1 MTRRSPMFWHIVR
14 RLLTAN
20 YGRLFVILLALG
32 AGAAVTAALLNL
44 QIDAKR
50 RFTSEFRA
58 LGANVIVVPPAANV
72 SNPGISPSAVTPSL
86 NAASNTATLDENIL
100 VAIPQDY
107 EGKGVPTAEFLYVVA
122 EARKAGAARGETAVV
137 AGVRGHGLKEIR
149 PAREIESSSAS
160 PDDSDSCEIGE
171 KISSRFQVHAGQALL
186 LRNAGRE
193 ASCKVRAVLATGS
206 AEDSQIFVPLAVA
219 QNLADLP
226 GRISLL
232 QLSVTGTPPSIER
245 FISSLNA
252 NLKGADARG
261 IRQFTEGEARLYNRI
276 SGLLTYTV
284 VLVLVLTALCVMAGM
299 SNVAM
304 ERKNDVGLMKAI
316 GGSVRSIVHLFLAE
330 AVVMGVIGG
339 FVGSA
344 IGLLASLWLGQAV
357 FGVAAQPRWIVY
369 PFSVAL
375 TVIVSIASA
384 YPLRHL
390 AGVRPASVFRGEA

>member
-1 MTRRSPMFWHIVR
+1 MFWHIVR

-32 AGAAVTAALLNL
+32 AGAAVTSALLNL

-58 LGANVIVVPPAANV
+58 LGANVIVAPQANRQ
-72 SNPGISPSAVTPSL
+72 AVGLTANQNIAPNS
-86 NAASNTATLDENIL
+86 ATLDENIFAAL
-100 VAIPQDY
+100 PQNY
-107 EGKGVPTAEFLYVVA
+107 EGKRVPAAEFLYLVA
-122 EARKAGAARGETAVV
+122 QAGKSGDARGELAVV
-137 AGVRGHGLKEIR
+137 AGVGGAGLPEIR
-149 PAREIESSSAS
+149 PARELESSSAS
-160 PDDSDSCEIGE
+160 TNNTNACEIGE
-171 KISSRFQVHAGQALL
+171 KISARFRAHVGDSLTLRTAEKQVTC
-186 LRNAGRE
+186 E
-193 ASCKVRAVLATGS
+193 VRSVIATGS
-206 AEDSQIFVPLAVA
+206 AEDSQIFLPLVMA
-219 QNLADLP
+219 QSLAGLP
-226 GRISLL
+226 GRISLV
-232 QLSVTGTPPSIER
+232 QLSVTGTPQAIER
-245 FISSLNA
+245 FISTLSN
-252 NLKGADARG
+252 NLKGADVHG
-261 IRQFTEGEARLYNRI
+261 IRQFTEAEARLYKRI
-276 SGLLTYTV
+276 SGVLTYTI

-316 GGSVRSIVHLFLAE
+316 GGSVRSIVRLFLAE
-330 AVVMGVIGG
+330 AIVMGVIGG
-339 FVGSA
+339 VIGSA

-375 TVIVSIASA
+375 TIIVSIASA